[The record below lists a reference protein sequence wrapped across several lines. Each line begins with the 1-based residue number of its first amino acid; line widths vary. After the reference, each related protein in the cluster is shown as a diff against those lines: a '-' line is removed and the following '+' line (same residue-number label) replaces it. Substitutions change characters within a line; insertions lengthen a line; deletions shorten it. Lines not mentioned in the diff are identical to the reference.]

1 MKESYLDK
9 LKESA
14 KLTKKALTLYVNKE
28 LIKRAKIYA
37 VQHDM
42 KLSELFEKAV
52 EKFIEEG

>member
-14 KLTKKALTLYVNKE
+14 KLTKKPLTLYVDKE

-52 EKFIEEG
+52 KKFIEEG